1 MADPTI
7 GDALI
12 VEYERLKDEQKHR
25 IAARDGLLYATF
37 AATAGVIIGVL
48 RFGGG
53 ASLLLVLPAVTVV
66 LGWTYLVNDQKV
78 SAIGRYVRTRLAP
91 RLQAIVGAPVFEWE
105 LVHRVDTRRHSRKI
119 LQATVNLAVFT
130 AGPLVALTIYWVT
143 GPWPV
148 GLLAISAVEAIAT
161 LTLAGQI
168 LRYADMAV
176 HKPQPGH
183 PQGTV
188 SQGGREL

>member
-48 RFGGG
+48 RFAGG

-105 LVHRVDTRRHSRKI
+105 LVHRAEARRHSRKI
-119 LQATVNLAVFT
+119 LQAIVDLAVFT
-130 AGPLVALTIYWVT
+130 VGPLVALTIYWVT
-143 GPWPV
+143 GPWAA

-168 LRYADMAV
+168 LRYADLATDT
-176 HKPQPGH
+176 PH
-183 PQGTV
+183 PRNRGETA
-188 SQGGREL
+188 SQGGES